1 MNKSVDRLLSRFKV
15 RPVLV
20 DVGASG
26 APPEIWKEVAQH
38 SIYVGFD
45 PDLRE
50 MHEISDGSFLKSFV
64 INEAVTSDKA
74 SEEVRFYLTRSPY
87 CSSTLP
93 PDNDALSNFLFSDLF
108 VVESETTVRAISL
121 DSVMDRLSLP
131 GVDWFKTDSQGTDL
145 RLFNSLAD
153 QTRDRI
159 LAVDIEPGL
168 IDAYRGEDLFVDAH
182 RALVQQGFWLS
193 NLDVRG
199 TVRMRRST
207 LRTITGTARSI
218 DDKFIERTVKK
229 TPAWC
234 EARYLRTIEWLAQG
248 KFDQRDYL
256 LLWVFALLDKQFGFA
271 LDVAIEY
278 ERVFGAVDD
287 TASVM
292 KSEPLFLIRRSRVQ
306 SIFKRGLNRLS
317 KLIS

>member
-1 MNKSVDRLLSRFKV
+1 MTKSVDRLLSRFKV
-15 RPVLV
+15 RPILV

-26 APPEIWKEVAQH
+26 APPEIWKKVAQH

-50 MHEISDGSFLKSFV
+50 IHEISDGNFWKSFV

-74 SEEVRFYLTRSPY
+74 SEQVRFYLTRSPY
-87 CSSTLP
+87 CSSTLQ
-93 PDNDALSNFLFSDLF
+93 PDDEALSNFLFSDLF
-108 VVESETTVRAISL
+108 VVESEATVRATSL
-121 DSVMDRLSLP
+121 DSVMERLSLP

-145 RLFNSLAD
+145 RLFNSLGD
-153 QTRDRI
+153 QTRTRI

-168 IDAYRGEDLFVDAH
+168 IDAYHGEDLFVDAH
-182 RALVQQGFWLS
+182 RELVQHGFWLS

-207 LRTITGTARSI
+207 LRTISATGRSV
-218 DDKFIERTVKK
+218 DDRFIERTVKK

-248 KFDQRDYL
+248 NFDQRDYL

-271 LDVAIEY
+271 LDVALEY
-278 ERVFGAVDD
+278 ERVFGEDD
-287 TASVM
+287 TSSVM
-292 KSEPLFLIRRSRVQ
+292 KSEPVSLIRHSRVQ
-306 SIFKRGLNRLS
+306 STCRRGINRLL